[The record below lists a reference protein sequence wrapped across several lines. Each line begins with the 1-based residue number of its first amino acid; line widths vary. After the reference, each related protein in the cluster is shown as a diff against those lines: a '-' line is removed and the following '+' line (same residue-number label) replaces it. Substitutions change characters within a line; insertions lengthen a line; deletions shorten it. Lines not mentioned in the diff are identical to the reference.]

1 MATLFISDLHLCAQ
15 RPAVMTLFLDFLR
28 GRATHADALYILG
41 DLFEYWI
48 GDDAAAD
55 AEFAAVITG
64 LRALTQRPPGESM
77 DGRGRAL
84 SGTGAGES
92 MDGRGRALSGTG
104 AEMADVLAP
113 GLSRQTQ
120 GQFPVAGVPVYVMH
134 GNRDFLLGKEF
145 TQITGCRLLPDP
157 TLIDL
162 YGTPVLLMHGDTL
175 CTDDVDYQ
183 NFRRI
188 VRDPQWIKKFLA
200 QSRDQRNAV
209 VRDLR
214 TTSKAAMAE
223 KPPDIMDVNPSAVE
237 SVMRTHRVHHLIHG
251 HTHRPAQHDLLL
263 DGQPARRTVLGDW
276 YEQGSVLECDAR
288 GCVLESLR

>member
-28 GRATHADALYILG
+28 GRAIHADALYILG

-55 AEFAAVITG
+55 AEFAAVIAG
-64 LRALTQRPPGESM
+64 LRALTHS
-77 DGRGRAL
+77 
-84 SGTGAGES
+84 
-92 MDGRGRALSGTG
+92 
-104 AEMADVLAP
+104 
-113 GLSRQTQ
+113 
-120 GQFPVAGVPVYVMH
+120 GVPVYVMH
-134 GNRDFLLGKEF
+134 GNRDFLLGEEF
-145 TQITGCRLLPDP
+145 TKITGCRLLPDP

-200 QSRDQRNAV
+200 QSRDQRNTV

-214 TTSKAAMAE
+214 ATSKAAMAE

-237 SVMRTHRVHHLIHG
+237 TVMRTHRVHHLIHG